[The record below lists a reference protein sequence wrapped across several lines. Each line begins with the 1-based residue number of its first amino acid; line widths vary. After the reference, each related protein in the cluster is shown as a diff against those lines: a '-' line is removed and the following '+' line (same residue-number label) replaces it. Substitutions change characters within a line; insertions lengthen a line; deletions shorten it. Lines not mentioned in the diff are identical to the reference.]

1 MSSFPRCLVAA
12 LCLVTW
18 CENSLAQRVPW
29 TSSKIVGSPE
39 PPKPYTTES
48 AYANLKFREP
58 VELLPLGDT
67 GRMVLLEV
75 GGKIFTFEDRP
86 DVEQADLMFDVSAGH
101 DDFHRAFAVAPHPNF
116 DETREVFVCYALK
129 PTARPDGTRLSRFKL
144 TVDNPPVLLPESE
157 EILLTWASGGHNG
170 CAIRFDADGYL
181 YFSAGDGA
189 RPYPPDEY
197 DVGQKL
203 SDLRST
209 ICRID
214 INNSDPGL
222 FYAIPKDN
230 PFVDT
235 PDARP
240 EIWAFGFRNPWRF
253 SIDQPTGT
261 LMCGDVGWELWEL
274 VHRVERGGNYGWS
287 TFECPQPIRSDLPV
301 GPGKIIPPV
310 VAYPHTE
317 GLSIT
322 GGYHCRSSSLPE
334 LDGAYIYGDYV
345 TGLVWGLRMKDGQA
359 AWNEVLA
366 ETGLRIITFT
376 LAPSGDFLVVSYD
389 GGIHRLVPNQQ
400 ADTPSFPTRLSQT
413 GLFAD
418 TSSLEPQL
426 GVYGYEPIRQAH
438 AGDTISEFHIAVP
451 GDETIE
457 VNRQQRQ
464 WKYPAGT
471 VACKTVSDR
480 RNDRKRIETQILH
493 FDGVSWQPYSYLWN
507 SEQTDATLVAKE
519 GRSLDLGGQSY
530 RIHSRS
536 ECRACH
542 SNQAGGAISFSL
554 ANLDLSP
561 GGQFEQFVDLQIL
574 SRLPPA
580 NWNIK
585 SMLPAS
591 DARLQQADVNHNV
604 VEQHARSYL
613 AANCAHCHCRG
624 GGGTVA
630 LDLYFQNDSKDIFA
644 IDFPATQG
652 QFGITD
658 AKVINPGA
666 PESSVLMYRLATAGV
681 GHMPKLWQRDNDLAG
696 VELVGRWIKG
706 MPSEDTASELAATES
721 ALRRALTIAKLPD
734 REARALAAR
743 QELSKLSNS
752 DVNRGLFERFLPTS
766 ERVRRLGSDFDRTSI
781 LAAVG
786 DARRGEKWYWS
797 NAAAQCRNC
806 HQIDGRGQSVGP
818 NLDGIGALRT
828 KASLLESLVEPSRQI
843 EKSYRTWSVL
853 TADGAAFTGL
863 LKELEAGAIAITT
876 SDGKVHDIAADDIE
890 DRRVSPSSLMPSGIV
905 DQMTREEL
913 VDLLAYLQSLGL
925 RVDKR

>member
-1 MSSFPRCLVAA
+1 MSSITRCLVAA
-12 LCLVTW
+12 LCLFAW
-18 CENSLAQRVPW
+18 SGSSLAQRVPW
-29 TSSKIVGSPE
+29 TSSRIAGTPE
-39 PPKPYTTES
+39 PPKPYTTEP

-58 VELLPLGDT
+58 VELLPLGAS
-67 GRMVLLEV
+67 GRMMLLEV
-75 GGKIFTFEDRP
+75 GGKLFTFEDRP

-101 DDFHRAFAVAPHPNF
+101 DDFHRAFAVAPHPEF
-116 DETREVFVCYALK
+116 ERTREIFVCYALG

-144 TVDNPPVLLPESE
+144 TADNPPALLPESE
-157 EILLTWASGGHNG
+157 KILLTWASGGHNG
-170 CAIRFDADGYL
+170 CAIRFDAQGYL

-214 INNSDPGL
+214 INNRDPGL
-222 FYAIPKDN
+222 AYAIPVDN
-230 PFVDT
+230 PFVGT
-235 PDARP
+235 PNARP

-253 SIDQPTGT
+253 SIDHTSGA

-287 TFECPQPIRSDLPV
+287 TFEGPQPIRSDLPV

-376 LAPSGDFLVVSYD
+376 PAPGGDFLVVSFD
-389 GGIHRLVPNQQ
+389 GSIHRLVPNRQSE
-400 ADTPSFPTRLSQT
+400 ATDFPTVLSRT
-413 GLFAD
+413 GLFSD
-418 TSSLEPQL
+418 TVSLKPER
-426 GVYGYEPIRQAH
+426 GVYRYEPIRRAY
-438 AGDTISEFHIAVP
+438 AGATNSEFHIAVP
-451 GDETIE
+451 GSETIE

-471 VACKTVSDR
+471 VVCKTISDAAS
-480 RNDRKRIETQILH
+480 NNKRIETQILH
-493 FDGVSWQPYSYLWN
+493 FDGVSWQPYSYRWN
-507 SEQTDATLVAKE
+507 LEQTDATLVAKE
-519 GRSLDLGGQSY
+519 GQSTDVEGRSY

-561 GGQFEQFVDLQIL
+561 GGQFDQLVDLNIV
-574 SRLPPA
+574 SRRPPA

-585 SMLPAS
+585 SMQPT
-591 DARLQQADVNHNV
+591 DDQRLLAGNLNYGVL
-604 VEQHARSYL
+604 EQHARSYL

-630 LDLYFQNDSKDIFA
+630 LDLYYQNNSKDIFA

-652 QFGITD
+652 QFGIDD
-658 AKVINPGA
+658 ARVIKPGE
-666 PESSVLMYRLATAGV
+666 PESSVLMYRLSTAGV
-681 GHMPKLWQRDNDLAG
+681 GHMPKLWQRDNDLEG
-696 VELVGRWIKG
+696 LELVRRWIKG
-706 MPSEDTASELAATES
+706 MSSEAADLPEGTTQI
-721 ALRRALTIAKLPD
+721 ALRRALEIARLPDSNSRVQAAREELAKLD
-734 REARALAAR
+734 ET
-743 QELSKLSNS
+743 N
-752 DVNRGLFERFLPTS
+752 VNRGLFERYLPTA
-766 ERVRRLGSDFDRTSI
+766 ERTQRLGSDFDRTSI
-781 LAAVG
+781 LAARG
-786 DARRGEKWYWS
+786 DASRGERWYWS

-806 HQIDGRGQSVGP
+806 HQIVGRGQSVGP
-818 NLDGIGALRT
+818 SLDQIGARRT
-828 KASLLESLVEPSRQI
+828 KASLLESLVDPSRQI
-843 EKSYRTWSVL
+843 DAKYRTLSVMTIDGEAYSGL
-853 TADGAAFTGL
+853 VQDVDANPLVLTTADG
-863 LKELEAGAIAITT
+863 KEHRIATE
-876 SDGKVHDIAADDIE
+876 DIE
-890 DRRVSPSSLMPSGIV
+890 QRQFSPNSLMPSGWV
-905 DQMTREEL
+905 EQLTRQQL
-913 VDLLAYLQSLGL
+913 LDLLAYLESLQ
-925 RVDKR
+925 